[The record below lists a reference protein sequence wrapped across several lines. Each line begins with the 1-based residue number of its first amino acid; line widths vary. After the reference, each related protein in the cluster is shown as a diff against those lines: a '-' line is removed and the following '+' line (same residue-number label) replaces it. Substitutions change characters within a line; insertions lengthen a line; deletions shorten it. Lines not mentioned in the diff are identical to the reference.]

1 MALGGGTFL
10 TQNKVI
16 PGSYINFIS
25 AARASATIS
34 DRGYCAMAMELDWG
48 IDGEVFTVEAEDL
61 QKDSLKIFGYDY
73 TSPKL
78 KGLRD
83 LFLNAKTLYC
93 YKLNSAGVKAT
104 NDYATARYGGV
115 RGNDIK
121 IAISKNVDNE
131 SKFDVVTMIDEKVID
146 SQTVTA
152 ATELKDNDFV
162 VFKKE
167 AELQVAAG
175 TALSTGTNGSAVTGT
190 EYQAFLDKIESY
202 SFNTLGCLSEEESIK
217 ALFIAFTK
225 RLRDEMGVK
234 FQTVMHNKA
243 ADYEGIIN
251 IKNEVTDS
259 GEKASSLVYWVTGAS
274 AGCNVNKSNTNK
286 LYDGEFTINADFKQS
301 QLEEALKTG
310 QFVFHKVG
318 EDIRVL
324 DDINSFTS
332 VTVDKN
338 EDFSSNQVI
347 RVLDQIGNDIAV
359 LFNTKYLGKVQNNAS
374 GRIAFWNDIVTY
386 NKELETLQV
395 IQNFV
400 SDELKVEQG
409 NDKKSVVVTNPVTPV
424 CAMSKLYMTVVV
436 Q

>member
-131 SKFDVVTMIDEKVID
+131 SKFDVVTMIDNKAVD
-146 SQTVTA
+146 LQTVTA

-167 AELQVAAG
+167 AELQVTAG

-259 GEKASSLVYWVTGAS
+259 GEKASSLVYWVTGVS

-395 IQNFV
+395 IENFV
-400 SDELKVEQG
+400 SDDLKVEQG
-409 NDKKSVVVTNPVTPV
+409 SDKKSVVVTNPVTPV

>member
-104 NDYATARYGGV
+104 NDYATARYGGA

-131 SKFDVVTMIDEKVID
+131 SKFDVVTMIDDKAVD
-146 SQTVTA
+146 LQTVTA

-167 AELQVAAG
+167 AELQVTAG

-243 ADYEGIIN
+243 ADYEGVIN

-286 LYDGEFTINADFKQS
+286 LYDGEFTVNADFKQS
-301 QLEEALKTG
+301 QLEEALKIG

-338 EDFSSNQVI
+338 DDFSSNQVI